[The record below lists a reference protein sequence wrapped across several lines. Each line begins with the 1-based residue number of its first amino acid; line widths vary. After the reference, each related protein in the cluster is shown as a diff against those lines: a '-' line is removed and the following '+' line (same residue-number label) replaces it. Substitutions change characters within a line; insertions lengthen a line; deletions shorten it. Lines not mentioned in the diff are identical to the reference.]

1 MRYMVLS
8 RSQKQTQTEP
18 IVRLPFEILLYI
30 FYLCP
35 LSDVVRLIRVN
46 KFFYKQL
53 HPLLFETLNF
63 HADKSSKRSAAAC
76 RLILRNPELG
86 KAVLRFDPA
95 GGAKRL
101 RSNKAEE
108 LSKLQAD
115 AIAHM
120 PNLVDMNIWG
130 RAILPHHLQQI
141 AENPVENLRR
151 LTLMQVIPDDSL
163 SVVPEL
169 VRAHPNLTELRLWP
183 TLRADQFT
191 DTSQQGFTLDRADA
205 PHLRSF
211 TGSLP
216 VLGDLLQDTDERS
229 QETKEPVEPIT
240 HATIASPI
248 LLHEHFEDLSVL
260 KANGSSLRSF
270 QCHVVVA
277 NWHAM
282 EVIAKAMPQ
291 LEVLKLHVLA
301 NFKRDRFVANVV
313 TKVEGLEHF
322 TDLRELHLN
331 SRDVTVFHRTAFA
344 KKGAEQEV
352 VEKLAQQCKT
362 LRVITMPPYRRWV
375 MQPDGNWDVLS
386 GQELNEHISFVKAQL
401 ELGGGVRISFI
412 TRLNFRSFVSFSVGP
427 HFPASRPSSATHYHV
442 CTLWRAQEQGWN
454 FTDNNDAQRSSSMIA
469 QTESYM

>member
-1 MRYMVLS
+1 MKYMVALRSLLS
-8 RSQKQTQTEP
+8 RSRKQSESEA
-18 IVRLPFEILLYI
+18 IVRLPIEILLYI

-35 LSDVVRLIRVN
+35 LSDVVRLVRVN
-46 KFFYKQL
+46 KFFHKQL

-63 HADKSSKRSAAAC
+63 HADKSSKRSVAAC
-76 RLILRNPELG
+76 TLILKNPELG

-101 RSNKAEE
+101 RSTKAEK

-130 RAILPHHLQQI
+130 RAILPQHLEQI
-141 AENPVENLRR
+141 AEHPVENLRR
-151 LTLMQVIPDDSL
+151 LTLMQVIPDESL

-216 VLGDLLQDTDERS
+216 VLGDLLQDTEERRL
-229 QETKEPVEPIT
+229 ETKEPLEPIT

-260 KANGSSLRSF
+260 KASGSSLRSF

-291 LEVLKLHVLA
+291 LDVLKLHVLA
-301 NFKRDRFVANVV
+301 NFKRDRFVDFINQ
-313 TKVEGLEHF
+313 VEGLEHF
-322 TDLRELHLN
+322 TNLQELHLN

-352 VEKLAQQCKT
+352 VEKLSQQCKT

-375 MQPDGNWDVLS
+375 MQPDGKWSVLS

-401 ELGGGVRISFI
+401 GRPNDGQLR
-412 TRLNFRSFVSFSVGP
+412 NVGSTSGP
-427 HFPASRPSSATHYHV
+427 LS
-442 CTLWRAQEQGWN
+442 
-454 FTDNNDAQRSSSMIA
+454 
-469 QTESYM
+469 

>member
-1 MRYMVLS
+1 MMRFRVALRSLLS
-8 RSQKQTQTEP
+8 RPQKQAQIDP
-18 IVRLPFEILLYI
+18 IVRLPIEILLYI

-35 LSDVVRLIRVN
+35 LSDIVRLIRVN
-46 KFFYKQL
+46 KFFYQQL

-63 HADKSSKRSAAAC
+63 HADKSPKRSKAAC
-76 RLILRNPELG
+76 TLILRNPSLG
-86 KAVLRFDPA
+86 RAVLRFDPA

-101 RSNKAEE
+101 RADKAEK
-108 LSKLQAD
+108 LSQLQTD

-120 PNLVDMNIWG
+120 TNLVDMNVWG
-130 RAILPHHLQQI
+130 RAILPEHLEQI
-141 AENPVENLRR
+141 AHRPVENLRR
-151 LTLMQVIPDDSL
+151 LTLMQVIPDDWL

-169 VRAHPNLTELRLWP
+169 VRAHPKLTELRLWP
-183 TLRADQFT
+183 TLRADQFA
-191 DTSQQGFTLDRADA
+191 DDSQQGFTLDRTDA

-216 VLGDLLQDTDERS
+216 VLGDLLQDTEERR

-248 LLHEHFEDLSVL
+248 LLHEHFEDLGVL
-260 KANGSSLRSF
+260 KASGSSLRSF

-301 NFKRDRFVANVV
+301 NFKRNRFAEFINQ
-313 TKVEGLEHF
+313 VEGLEHF
-322 TDLRELHLN
+322 TNLRELHLN

-344 KKGAEQEV
+344 KKGAERAVIENLSQD
-352 VEKLAQQCKT
+352 CKT

-375 MQPDGNWDVLS
+375 MQPDGNWNVLS
-386 GQELNEHISFVKAQL
+386 GQELNDHISFVKAQL
-401 ELGGGVRISFI
+401 GRPNDGQLRNVGSTSGPIS
-412 TRLNFRSFVSFSVGP
+412 
-427 HFPASRPSSATHYHV
+427 
-442 CTLWRAQEQGWN
+442 
-454 FTDNNDAQRSSSMIA
+454 
-469 QTESYM
+469 